1 MQKRILALF
10 LLGVFLTGL
19 ERSSLFSIN
28 YVYGQ
33 AWQSAGEESIQ
44 GNQENETTEEIPQET
59 QITEE
64 ARQEPSNT
72 EESPQGPQN
81 SNGAPVQIAAAHG
94 VLMEAST
101 GTIIYEKEKDT
112 QVSPAS
118 ITKIMTLILIFDAL
132 EEGKI
137 TMDEEVTTS
146 AYAKSMGGSQV
157 FLEEGEKQTVET
169 LIKCIVI
176 ASGND
181 ASVAMAEHISG
192 SEEAFVQAMNQ
203 RAEKLGME
211 NTHFEDCC
219 GLTESKNHYSSAYD
233 VAIMSREL
241 VVRYPKILE
250 YSSVWMDTIIHETR
264 QGSSEFGLTNTNKLI
279 RSYEGCV
286 GLKTGSTSIAKYCV
300 STVAV
305 RNGITLIGVVMT
317 APDYKVRFSD
327 AAAML
332 DYGFC
337 NCSLYVDEHPE
348 PLEEIPVKKT
358 IEGKVPCE
366 FEEPFCY
373 LDTNGKSL
381 EGMEKEIHMK
391 KSLTAP
397 VKAGDTAG
405 KAVYRLEGQD
415 VGSVR
420 ILAAEDMEASGFMDY
435 LQYLC
440 RCYISL

>member
-1 MQKRILALF
+1 MHNSF
-10 LLGVFLTGL
+10 FHLLIAGLMLICLTTGL
-19 ERSSLFSIN
+19 VLPAGS
-28 YVYGQ
+28 VYGQ
-33 AWQSAGEESIQ
+33 TKTQEEPE
-44 GNQENETTEEIPQET
+44 G
-59 QITEE
+59 
-64 ARQEPSNT
+64 
-72 EESPQGPQN
+72 G
-81 SNGAPVQIAAAHG
+81 GAIQIAAPHG
-94 VLMEAST
+94 VLMEAAT
-101 GTIIYEKEKDT
+101 GKIIYEKEKDV

-137 TMDEEVTTS
+137 TMEEEVTTS

-181 ASVAMAEHISG
+181 ASVAMAERIGG
-192 SEEAFVQAMNQ
+192 SEEAFVASMNQ
-203 RAEKLGME
+203 RAQDLGME

-233 VAIMSREL
+233 VALMSREL
-241 VVRYPKILE
+241 ITRYPKILE
-250 YSSVWMDTIIHETR
+250 YSSIWMDTIIHVTR
-264 QGSSEFGLTNTNKLI
+264 QGSSEFGLTNTNKLL
-279 RSYEGCV
+279 RSFDGCV

-317 APDYKVRFSD
+317 APDYKVRFAD

-332 DYGFC
+332 NYGFGK
-337 NCSLYVDEHPE
+337 CSMFVDEHTE
-348 PLEEIPVKKT
+348 KLKKVPVKKT
-358 IEGKVPCE
+358 VQGSVPCKFSE
-366 FEEPFCY
+366 TFYY
-373 LDTNGKSL
+373 LETEGKSL
-381 EGMEKEIHMK
+381 DNMKKEIRMK

-405 KAVYRLEGQD
+405 EAVYLLDGQEI
-415 VGSVR
+415 GSVK
-420 ILAAEDMEASGFMDY
+420 IVAAEDLAASKYLDY
-435 LQYLC
+435 LIYLC
-440 RCYISL
+440 MQAVSF